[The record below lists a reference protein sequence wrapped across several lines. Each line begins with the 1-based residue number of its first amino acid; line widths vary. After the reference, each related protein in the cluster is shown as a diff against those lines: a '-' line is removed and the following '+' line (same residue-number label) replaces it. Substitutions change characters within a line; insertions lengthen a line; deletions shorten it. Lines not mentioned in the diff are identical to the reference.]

1 MSWSSGMT
9 EPGIPQRPGTARAC
23 GRQAAQAVGGLGM
36 LTPAGP
42 APGRRLRIH
51 PGVPAIHSAVLA

>member
-23 GRQAAQAVGGLGM
+23 GRQAAQA
-36 LTPAGP
+36 GP